1 MIWIPAFA
9 LPLALAAVVAVL
21 SGVGGARALGARD
34 VVTRFAWLAVMPAG
48 AAALADGGERHE
60 VGWMLLGTSIRLD
73 DVGRPL
79 VLMAVVLYGVALA
92 FIVRSKVERP
102 HVLTAF
108 LLLCFAGNV
117 AVFVADDLA
126 TFYLAF
132 AAMSFVGYAIVV
144 HDRSRGAR
152 RAGAIYL
159 VLTVLGECAV
169 LVALLLLAADGV
181 TRVTE
186 APAAV
191 AASPAGGLIILLL
204 LIGFGV
210 KAGTVPLHVWLP
222 LAHPAAPS
230 PASAVLS
237 GAMLK
242 AGVVGWLRFL
252 PLGEGGGEPVWGAVF
267 VVLGLVG
274 GLAAVP
280 AGILQRN
287 PKVVL
292 AYSSI
297 SQMGF
302 IAALVGVALVAPAA
316 APACIAAVVVYSVSH
331 GLVKGALFLGVQ
343 AWDTEQMPRWA
354 VLVPLGVAAAAL
366 VGAPL
371 TSGFVAKY
379 AAKEAVGDV
388 VVPVLS
394 GLSAVPGVA
403 VADVLPWFGVGSTL
417 LLARFAVVLVRRER
431 APKQTPRTRAL
442 AWAALAVGAVVPV
455 AVLAAA
461 RQPPLSLPGWFDPSA
476 LWGQSWPLLL
486 GLALAVAAW
495 SVRRRSSRPSP
506 TVPPGDIVVLEERAA
521 RGLVRGLTA
530 GSEALGRVRGAAV
543 ARIVAGPRPGP
554 VVERVQR
561 SVGTWRGSG
570 VVLVVALAVALSVAV
585 FSGVWVGGGGMP

>member
-9 LPLALAAVVAVL
+9 LPLALAAAIAVL
-21 SGVGGARALGARD
+21 SGVGGARALGPRD
-34 VVTRFAWLAVMPAG
+34 LVTRFAWIAVVPAG
-48 AAALADGGERHE
+48 AAALADGAERHE
-60 VGWMLLGTSIRLD
+60 VAWMLLGTSIRVD

-79 VLMAVVLYGVALA
+79 VLMAVALYGLA
-92 FIVRSKVERP
+92 IGFVVRSKAERP

-108 LLLCFAGNV
+108 LLLCFAGNI
-117 AVFVADDLA
+117 AVFVADDLV

-132 AAMSFVGYAIVV
+132 ATMSFLGYAIVV

-169 LVALLLLAADGV
+169 LVALLMLAADGV
-181 TRVTE
+181 TRVQD

-204 LIGFGV
+204 LVGFGV

-252 PLGEGGGEPVWGAVF
+252 PLGEGAGEPVWGAAF
-267 VVLGLVG
+267 LVLGLAG

-302 IAALVGVALVAPAA
+302 IAALVGAALVAPAA

-343 AWDTEQMPRWA
+343 AWDTERMPRWA
-354 VLVPLGVAAAAL
+354 VLAPLAVAAVAL

-371 TSGFVAKY
+371 TSGFIAKY

-388 VVPVLS
+388 VVPVL
-394 GLSAVPGVA
+394 PGVG
-403 VADVLPWFGVGSTL
+403 VGVGVGDVLPWFGVGSTL
-417 LLARFAVVLVRRER
+417 LMARFAVVLLRRER
-431 APKQTPRTRAL
+431 APKRTARTRAF
-442 AWAALAVGAVVPV
+442 AWAVLSVGAVVPV
-455 AVLAAA
+455 AVLAGA

-476 LWGQSWPLLL
+476 LWAQSWPLLL
-486 GLALAVAAW
+486 GLVLAAAAW
-495 SVRRRSSRPSP
+495 GSARRWSRPAPS
-506 TVPPGDIVVLEERAA
+506 VPPGDIVVLEERAA

-543 ARIVAGPRPGP
+543 ARIVAGPKPGP
-554 VVERVQR
+554 VVERMQR
-561 SVGTWRGSG
+561 AIGTWSGSG
-570 VVLVVALAVALSVAV
+570 VVLVVALAVALCAAV
-585 FSGVWVGGGGMP
+585 FSGFFVGGGGVP